1 MKRYFFA
8 FLAVILVLTMWT
20 GCSEKAGQLADQAA
34 GAVETGKQKLE
45 QQVKSILEKYEADVV
60 ELKTAVGNLSGTEGD
75 VQFFCAALIRTDSTA
90 IAQGCVDALNKVFT
104 DAGLLSQTGS
114 KIESTHL
121 VHKEL
126 TYKRTDFS
134 DGTYYTVYGYHA
146 DLASILP
153 TEGK

>member
-75 VQFFCAALIRTDSTA
+75 VQFFCAALIRGNSDIIPQRCA
-90 IAQGCVDALNKVFT
+90 DALGKVF
-104 DAGLLSQTGS
+104 DEAGVLVQTGN
-114 KIESTHL
+114 L
-121 VHKEL
+121 VDSPLVENRKVAFDHA
-126 TYKRTDFS
+126 DFA
-134 DGTYYTVYGYHA
+134 DGSYYTVYVFKTLVDKNA
-146 DLASILP
+146 D
-153 TEGK
+153 